1 MIDRLLKLEEVAT
14 ESVFLWGARQTG
26 KSTLLEA
33 LFPNARYY
41 DLLKSDEFERLHRR
55 PALLREELMMADETD
70 IVVIDE
76 VQKIPELMDEVHW
89 LITKKGIRFILCGSS
104 ARKLQRCGA
113 NLLGGR
119 AVRNVLYPFVS
130 AELADF
136 NLLRAVNNGMI
147 PRHYLIENPWKRLQA
162 YVGDYLQEEIL
173 AEALTRN
180 LNSFSRFL
188 EAAALTNG
196 EILNYQNI
204 ATDCG
209 VSSPTAKE
217 YFSILVETLLGYMVP
232 AYSRTVK
239 RRLIQAP
246 KFYFFDVGIV
256 NYLTKRKNLS
266 PGSADFGHAF
276 EHFIIQELIAYIG
289 YTRSEH
295 HLSYWHTA
303 SGYEV
308 DVILGDAKVA
318 VEIKS
323 CAEVQSRHL
332 KGLKA
337 FQEEHPDA
345 KLIIVSLDAN
355 PRIMNGVEVWP
366 AMQFLQKL
374 WAGKIILG

>member
-1 MIDRLLKLEEVAT
+1 MIDRILKLEEIAT

-41 DLLKSDEFERLHRR
+41 DLLKSDVFERLHRR

-70 IVVIDE
+70 VVVIDE

-130 AELADF
+130 AELTDF
-136 NLLRAVNNGMI
+136 NLFRAVNNGMI

-180 LNSFSRFL
+180 LHSFSRFL

-196 EILNYQNI
+196 EMLNYQNI

-239 RRLIQAP
+239 RRLIQTP

-266 PGSADFGHAF
+266 PGSTDFGHAF

-289 YTRSEH
+289 YTCSEH

-332 KGLKA
+332 KGLRA
-337 FQEEHPDA
+337 FKEEHPNVR
-345 KLIIVSLDAN
+345 LMIVSLDAS
-355 PRIMNGVEVWP
+355 PRIMNGIEVWP

-374 WAGKIILG
+374 WTGKII